1 MEKRFP
7 ILLLILAALLSGCG
21 TKENPLVGAYSL
33 EGTEYSVYVFLED
46 GTGARTE
53 YQSPGSDKSTQRA
66 FSYSAESGSLI
77 LRFPDGSQ
85 ETYRYTLGENRLLL
99 TSEADALLLTRMGGN
114 KPASASEVWKGYWPL
129 FMMTAV
135 ALFFQHLV
143 MPYTPRFHPPL
154 DDMPELCF
162 PTFSRGQLMQ
172 YLIQVPT
179 LPVILLGCVW
189 LSASLGVSKEIAIA
203 LASILT
209 GLWGLLPPQL
219 ARKIDG
225 W

>member
-1 MEKRFP
+1 MDKRCS
-7 ILLLILAALLSGCG
+7 ILLLLLAALLSGCG
-21 TKENPLVGAYSL
+21 AKENPLVGAYSL
-33 EGTEYSVYVFLED
+33 EGTESGVYVFLED

-53 YQSPGSDKSTQRA
+53 YPYPASDESIQHT
-66 FSYSAESGSLI
+66 FSYFADSGRLI
-77 LRFPDGSQ
+77 LRFSDGSQ
-85 ETYRYTLGENRLLL
+85 ETYQYTLGENRLLL
-99 TSEADALLLTRMGGN
+99 TSDADALLLTRIGDN
-114 KPASASEVWKGYWPL
+114 KPASAPEVWKDYWSL

-172 YLIQVPT
+172 YLVQVPT
-179 LPVILLGCVW
+179 LPAILLGCVW
-189 LSASLGVSKEIAIA
+189 LSACLGVSKEIAIA